1 MPFGVLRQLAV
12 FLPVPIAI
20 HFSRCLNFNAAT
32 AKQCTADRTAALLAQ
47 TDAQGQH
54 GYRYAGA
61 QAFLGN
67 AANEQIRNI
76 YVKDTSQAAKFVFAT
91 QNVPADT
98 TAFITAANAN
108 GQANKLSFGDLA
120 FAAKSRSP
128 LR

>member
-12 FLPVPIAI
+12 FLPVPVAV
-20 HFSRCLNFNAAT
+20 HFSRCLNFNAA
-32 AKQCTADRTAALLAQ
+32 AARQCTADRMAALLAQ
-47 TDAQGQH
+47 TNAQGKQ

-61 QAFLGN
+61 EAIFGN

-76 YVKDTSQAAKFVFAT
+76 YMKDTSQAAKFVFAT
-91 QNVPADT
+91 RDVPVDT

-120 FAAKSRSP
+120 FAARSRSL